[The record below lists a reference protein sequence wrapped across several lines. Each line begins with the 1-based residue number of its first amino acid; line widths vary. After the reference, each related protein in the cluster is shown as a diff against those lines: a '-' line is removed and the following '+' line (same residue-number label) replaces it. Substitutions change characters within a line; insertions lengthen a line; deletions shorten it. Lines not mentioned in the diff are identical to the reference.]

1 MLNARLRLPLP
12 AAVARTAAALCL
24 AALQPAIAQPEAGP
38 EVQWLLYELPPLYIT
53 QGPAQGQGVLDRL
66 LRDALLPQ
74 LAGLQHLPNGCVLG
88 MLKNADRESY
98 LYFSRPFPIS
108 SAPGLVVRRAEL
120 PRWREL
126 LDGQGRISL
135 GAWLNRP
142 DTRFGRAEGRAY
154 GATVDALL
162 AAQPAG
168 RVEKVT
174 SQNPA
179 LNLMLMLRRDRID
192 GLLLLPFELDALA
205 REAGLDTDELQV
217 LPLAEQG
224 PTREGHVACVR
235 TPLGAEVVRRADE
248 VIASA
253 PFRQALA
260 ARLRRPASAP

>member
-1 MLNARLRLPLP
+1 
-12 AAVARTAAALCL
+12 
-24 AALQPAIAQPEAGP
+24 
-38 EVQWLLYELPPLYIT
+38 
-53 QGPAQGQGVLDRL
+53 
-66 LRDALLPQ
+66 
-74 LAGLQHLPNGCVLG
+74 
-88 MLKNADRESY
+88 MLKNAEREAY

-126 LDGQGRISL
+126 LDAQGRISL
-135 GAWLNRP
+135 GAWLGRT

-168 RVEKVT
+168 RFEKIT

-179 LNLMLMLRRDRID
+179 LNLMLMLKRDRVD

-224 PTREGHVACVR
+224 PAREGHVACVR

-260 ARLRRPASAP
+260 ARLRRPAVIGALISAACRPQ